1 VQRVECIVQS
11 CGVPSGRFDKLEFVE
26 LSENHMVG
34 AGHDPPTQVQTT
46 TRGGFPANGVVS
58 VE

>member
-1 VQRVECIVQS
+1 MQH
-11 CGVPSGRFDKLEFVE
+11 FKLEFVE
-26 LSENHMVG
+26 LSENHIVG